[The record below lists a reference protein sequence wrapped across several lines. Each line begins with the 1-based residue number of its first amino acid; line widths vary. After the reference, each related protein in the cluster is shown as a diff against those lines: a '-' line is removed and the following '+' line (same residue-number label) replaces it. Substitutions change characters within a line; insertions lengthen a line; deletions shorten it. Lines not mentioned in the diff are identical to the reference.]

1 MQPRRFWNAWKREDS
16 KSGGADLPGA
26 GRKSRDLEGAV
37 LSITALVLGLA
48 HLWNYNRHDT
58 RKTKAEEALRLDAI
72 RKEAV
77 KQLKSEHRMWSVAAQ
92 STST

>member
-1 MQPRRFWNAWKREDS
+1 MILEPI
-16 KSGGADLPGA
+16 
-26 GRKSRDLEGAV
+26 LEGAV
-37 LSITALVLGLA
+37 LSITAIVLGLA

-58 RKTKAEEALRLDAI
+58 RKTEAEEALRLDAI